1 MADLSR
7 KKGAPQGN
15 QYARKHGF
23 YSRILTPAQ
32 SEVLRRV
39 GPAYTIKSEIV
50 FTMLKIQSVLKTD
63 PSNSRLLHRAVNRL
77 IRLIRQYD
85 TIKQFLQSEA
95 AEASETVDNY
105 LSRITAG
112 R

>member
-7 KKGAPQGN
+7 KKGAPKGN

-32 SEVLRRV
+32 LEVLRRA
-39 GPAYTIKSEIV
+39 GPVYSIKSEIV
-50 FTMLKIQSVLKTD
+50 ITMLKIHSVLKTD
-63 PSNSRLLHRAVNRL
+63 PSNTRLLHRAVNRL
-77 IRLIRQYD
+77 IRLIRQQEN
-85 TIKQFLQSEA
+85 IKEFLQAEA
-95 AEASETVDNY
+95 AGASETIDHY